1 MSALEGVLVVGAD
14 GLLGRALCRRL
25 GADGTQVVRSSR
37 RQGAA
42 AVGALPLD
50 LAAPPERWP
59 ELPAVRAAVI
69 CAAVA
74 RLQDCADDAEGS
86 ARINLGG
93 TIALAER
100 LAARGAYTLFLSS
113 DKVFDGRVARRARD
127 DEPCP
132 RTEYGRQKAAAE
144 RAILGLG
151 EHGAVLR
158 LAKVLSPE
166 FSLLQ
171 DWRRELR
178 AGRPIEAFHDMW
190 LAPVRD
196 DFVARLAARLVA
208 ERRPG
213 IFQASGD
220 EDIAYVELALSLAR
234 ALGAD
239 RGLVRARAADPALV
253 PPEARPRH
261 STLDSDLEARL
272 YGLGATNSRALCEEV
287 AGGVRS

>member
-25 GADGTQVVRSSR
+25 RADGTHVVRSSR

-42 AVGALPLD
+42 AAGALPLD
-50 LAAPPERWP
+50 LAAQPESWP
-59 ELPAVRAAVI
+59 ELPRVRAAVI

-86 ARINLGG
+86 ARINVGG

-100 LAARGAYTLFLSS
+100 LAARGVYTLFLSS
-113 DKVFDGRVARRARD
+113 DKVFDGLVPQRRRD
-127 DEPCP
+127 DAPCP

-151 EHGAVLR
+151 RAGAVLR

-166 FSLLQ
+166 LTLLQ
-171 DWRRELR
+171 DWRRALG

-196 DFVARLAARLVA
+196 DVVARLAARLVA

-220 EDIAYVELALSLAR
+220 QDIAYLELALSLAR
-234 ALGAD
+234 ALGVD

-261 STLDSDLEARL
+261 STLDSELEARL
-272 YGLGATNSRALCEEV
+272 YGLGATGSRALCQEV
-287 AGGVRS
+287 AAALA

>member
-37 RQGAA
+37 RPGAA
-42 AVGALPLD
+42 VAGALSLD
-50 LAAPPERWP
+50 LAAAPESWP
-59 ELPAVRAAVI
+59 ELPAVEAAVI

-74 RLQDCADDAEGS
+74 RVQDCADDAEGS
-86 ARINLGG
+86 ARINVGG

-100 LAARGAYTLFLSS
+100 LAARGVYTLFLSS
-113 DKVFDGRVARRARD
+113 DKVFDGRLPRRARD
-127 DEPCP
+127 DAPCP

-151 EHGAVLR
+151 AGGAVLR

-166 FSLLQ
+166 LGLLQ
-171 DWRRELR
+171 DWRRALR

-234 ALGAD
+234 ALGVD
-239 RGLVRARAADPALV
+239 RGLVRARAVDPALI

-261 STLDSDLEARL
+261 STLDTALEARL
-272 YGLGATNSRALCEEV
+272 YGLGATSSRALCREV
-287 AGGVRS
+287 AAELA